1 MKNKLF
7 FPGNKTIFMKVLHD
21 NDKEEIQ
28 FVFHLSDI
36 HIRLYHRLD
45 DEYEHVFQKMYEL
58 LEESQRLNEKCLIV
72 LTGDILHHKNDLS
85 PECILTTLK
94 FLNTLSYYCPTLV
107 IAGNHDTL
115 LNNLNRIDSLSAI
128 LAENHNP
135 NLHYLK
141 YSGWYRYANL
151 VFGVS
156 SLLDEKMTL
165 ANDLDCPQL
174 KKIALYHGGVGK
186 FSTHK
191 GFVMEGIP
199 MNTFDGYDMVM
210 LGDIHLHQYLDKHKR
225 IAYAGSMISQN
236 FGETDPHHGVLKWN
250 VSTGA
255 SFLIVLPNPYR
266 YCEAVLK
273 DDQTLVMDGQTY
285 DLDHV
290 PFPEKGR
297 LKIFL
302 TQKKTSDIQTLAYL
316 RNRHPFLQFHE
327 NVLTGSS
334 QQSPHQ
340 KTDQPS
346 NVMAVLHEYFSTLP
360 SDWEDKPKLM
370 ELILSFFKDN
380 LHTKTKGAS
389 HFEIISLEFHY
400 MFGYGPHNKIDFSQ
414 FPQHETIGIFGMNS
428 AGKST
433 LIDIILFLF
442 YGSIT
447 RYKHSQTV
455 PPEVIHFQQKK
466 SSGTLRFRSHN
477 VVYEIQKKMTRST
490 NAKIKVEEKLFKVHP
505 DGSKLDLS
513 EEHRKKT
520 DKFVI
525 SQIGPPAQFLFTNI
539 FLQTNEQ
546 SFRSMTPKDRKDFLY
561 DILELSQLEDH
572 YQQNYSQ
579 WKDNKVL
586 LDKLE
591 KDLQTSH
598 ACPKQKEDVQQQLTN
613 LKKKKSQYEQ
623 DLTFLQKQI
632 RDMLSSKHPCPWT
645 EKDVDQQI
653 QSTKE
658 NLNKL
663 KKETSRLKQLLAEQ
677 EKKNAS
683 PHIKPEVLEQ
693 KRNELWAS
701 IEMLYKKVQPLP
713 SVDGSLFIWKAKC
726 PHHPISQDVSCFRL
740 DAYHEFMT
748 EYHSILCG
756 QEEDKLMLKKE
767 RLLSSLY
774 PEADTTADTS
784 FLENELERLREKI
797 DAAPFTMTMERTT
810 EKLSLLE
817 TELLALETEWQE
829 KWEKWDQLQ
838 KEPDRIRFMSDL
850 RFNEKCRSCSH
861 NGSILQTCLSEAE
874 QFQMKKKQLW
884 ETISPSKEKYSQ
896 LKQQVEEARKT
907 LVRSQEQQKIIDRMD
922 RVQHTIHNRSVQQ
935 QLDEIG
941 AQQEWIRVRNAW
953 EKVKHVAEQQ
963 KQIRENN
970 QKMEQKIQKKK
981 EKVAVLD
988 QQRRL
993 WDQVMST
1000 QSEWKEAMVLWEKE
1014 QTKLVELEKWKQN
1027 VEENVRIDC
1036 EVRDKEDQEKKLKS
1050 KIEEMMDMLFK
1061 KQQELIILEQQL
1073 ETQKKKEKEHNE
1085 IKKEQQLLTHLLH
1098 ILHRDGL
1105 PMYFLEQHLP
1115 QIEDRINE
1123 LIGPF
1128 LKQKKIVLRKEQK
1141 KETVN
1146 ILLSVS
1152 TLGSETNYLG
1162 GMEGFIVDASIKEVL
1177 AEVSLQCKSNL
1188 FIIDEGISAL
1198 DKKNMENLD
1207 QFFHFLEERHPHVFI
1222 ISHLSEA
1229 QHIVRHSLQITKDG
1243 DYSKIDYV

>member
-1 MKNKLF
+1 
-7 FPGNKTIFMKVLHD
+7 MKVLHD
-21 NDKEEIQ
+21 NEKEEIQ

-58 LEESQRLNEKCLIV
+58 LEESQRRHETCLIV

-85 PECILTTLK
+85 PECILTTLR
-94 FLNTLSYYCPTLV
+94 FLNTLSSYYPTLL

-151 VFGVS
+151 FFGVS
-156 SLLDEKMTL
+156 SLLDNKMTL
-165 ANDLDCPQL
+165 AKDMDCCPQL

-199 MNTFDGYDMVM
+199 LSTFDGYDMVM

-273 DDQTLVMDGQTY
+273 DDQTIIMDGETY
-285 DLDHV
+285 DLGHA

-297 LKIFL
+297 LKIFF
-302 TQKKTSDIQTLAYL
+302 TQKTASEIQTLTYL
-316 RNRHPFLQFHE
+316 RNRHPSLQFHE
-327 NVLTGSS
+327 NVVVVNSSS
-334 QQSPHQ
+334 QQAQQH
-340 KTDQPS
+340 TTNQPTT
-346 NVMAVLHEYFSTLP
+346 NVMAVFHEYFSTLP
-360 SDWEDKPKLM
+360 SNWEDKPKLM
-370 ELILSFFKDN
+370 ELIMAFFKDN
-380 LHTKTKGAS
+380 LHTKTTGAS

-433 LIDIILFLF
+433 LIDILLFLF

-466 SSGTLRFRSHN
+466 SSGTIRFRSHN

-505 DGSKLDLS
+505 DGRKLDLS

-572 YQQNYSQ
+572 YQQHYSQ
-579 WKDNKVL
+579 WKDNKIR
-586 LDKLE
+586 LDQLE
-591 KDLQTSH
+591 KDLRNLNVHPAQM
-598 ACPKQKEDVQQQLTN
+598 EEVQQQLTI
-613 LKKKKSQYEQ
+613 LKKEKTNYEQ
-623 DLTFLQKQI
+623 DLTSLQKQI
-632 RDMLSSKHPCPWT
+632 REKLSSKHPCPWSM
-645 EKDVDQQI
+645 EKVAQHI
-653 QSTKE
+653 SITKE
-658 NLNKL
+658 NLKKL
-663 KKETSRLKQLLAEQ
+663 EKETSRLKQLLTEH
-677 EKKNAS
+677 ETNIAS
-683 PHIKPEVLEQ
+683 CHIQPEVLEQ

-701 IEMLYKKVQPLP
+701 IEMLYKKVQPIP
-713 SVDGSLFIWKAKC
+713 STDGSIFTWEGPCL
-726 PHHPISQDVSCFRL
+726 HRPISQDVSSFRL
-740 DAYHEFMT
+740 DVYHEFMT
-748 EYHSILCG
+748 EYHSVLHG
-756 QEEDKLMLKKE
+756 QDEDGLMLKKE
-767 RLLSSLY
+767 SLLSSLY
-774 PEADTTADTS
+774 PETDDAAVDTL
-784 FLENELERLREKI
+784 FLEKELEQLREQMGV
-797 DAAPFTMTMERTT
+797 APPTITKECAT
-810 EKLSLLE
+810 EQLSLLE
-817 TELLALETEWQE
+817 TELLRLETEWQK
-829 KWEKWDQLQ
+829 KWEEWDQLQ
-838 KEPDRIRFMSDL
+838 KEPDRVRFMSNL
-850 RFNEKCRSCSH
+850 RFNGKCRSCSH
-861 NGSILQTCLSEAE
+861 NGAILQSCLSEAE
-874 QFQMKKKQLW
+874 QFQQQKKQLW
-884 ETISPSKEKYSQ
+884 ETIVPSKEKQSQ
-896 LKQQVEEARKT
+896 LKQQVVEARKT
-907 LVRSQEQQKIIDRMD
+907 LLRSQEQQTILDQMTRF
-922 RVQHTIHNRSVQQ
+922 QHILHNRSIRE
-935 QLDEIG
+935 QLGEIRT
-941 AQQEWIRVRNAW
+941 QQEWIRVRNVW
-953 EKVKHVAEQQ
+953 EQVKHVAEQQ
-963 KQIRENN
+963 KKIHENN

-993 WDQVMST
+993 WDQMMST
-1000 QSEWKEAMVLWEKE
+1000 QSQWKETMVLWERE
-1014 QTKLVELEKWKQN
+1014 QTKLVEYENWKQN
-1027 VEENVRIDC
+1027 VEDNTRIDC
-1036 EVRDKEDQEKKLKS
+1036 EVRDKEEEEIQLQS
-1050 KIEEMMDMLFK
+1050 KMEETMDMLFK
-1061 KQQELIILEQQL
+1061 KQQEWIVLEQQW
-1073 ETQKKKEKEHNE
+1073 ETKKKKEEEYNQL
-1085 IKKEQQLLTHLLH
+1085 KKEQQLLTHLLH

-1105 PMYFLEQHLP
+1105 PMYFLEQYLP
-1115 QIEDRINE
+1115 QIENRINE
-1123 LIGPF
+1123 LISPF

-1177 AEVSLQCKSNL
+1177 AEVSLQCKSNV
-1188 FIIDEGISAL
+1188 FIIDEGISVL

-1243 DYSKIDYV
+1243 EYSKIDYV